1 MFINLKKQEDWFISS
16 FTLVVQTA
24 NVFFGNSSVLPHFHL
39 LLQAT
44 SYLIIEMISHFQKEE
59 CPHRMVQCRYCEIDL
74 KFTDFFE
81 HENACGSKTE
91 KCEKCGNYIMLRAA
105 DKHDCSSEFKGQS
118 KNRNRDHFED
128 RIDDFPYEFHDDS
141 FGRGVGFGVSRDP
154 VVPDYVSSFLGHND
168 VFGEPSHVDESA
180 RPKPS
185 HTDRQ
190 GEKNTDSAETEAA
203 SKRNDEAKPR
213 DAVRKSKRIGK
224 RASVKESGHQESGIG
239 DHVADDLQ
247 ELKLD
252 GRNGTKKIPDADEKQ
267 KRTRGGANRNNR
279 STTEKRAH
287 PVSKKHLERDRS
299 DLEISGRGVATN
311 STATRNGA
319 ANRFMQGGETV
330 SDGANTRE
338 RITRAPRGPVTRG
351 RAKVLA
357 RTTERHSFRTRG
369 NEPVSSSS
377 RDYSDDEPIN
387 VERHCEETVVSRT
400 DRNGKSLENIPVVFV
415 RILLN
420 RSRKI
425 YSVA

>member
-1 MFINLKKQEDWFISS
+1 
-16 FTLVVQTA
+16 
-24 NVFFGNSSVLPHFHL
+24 
-39 LLQAT
+39 
-44 SYLIIEMISHFQKEE
+44 
-59 CPHRMVQCRYCEIDL
+59 MVQCRYCEIDL

-91 KCEKCGNYIMLRAA
+91 KCEKCGNYIMLRAV
-105 DKHDCSSEFKGQS
+105 DKHDCSNEFKGQS
-118 KNRNRDHFED
+118 KNQDRNHFED
-128 RIDDFPYEFHDDS
+128 RIDDFPYEFLDDS
-141 FGRGVGFGVSRDP
+141 FGRRVEYGASTDP
-154 VVPDYVSSFLGHND
+154 VVPDYVSSFLGHSE
-168 VFGEPSHVDESA
+168 VFGEPSHIDESA

-185 HTDRQ
+185 HTDHQR
-190 GEKNTDSAETEAA
+190 EKETDSAGNEAA

-213 DAVRKSKRIGK
+213 NAVRKSKRIGK
-224 RASVKESGHQESGIG
+224 RVSVKESGHQESGIG

-267 KRTRGGANRNNR
+267 KRARGGANRSNR
-279 STTEKRAH
+279 STSEKRVH
-287 PVSKKHLERDRS
+287 PANKKHLERDRS

-357 RTTERHSFRTRG
+357 RTTERHSFRTRV
-369 NEPVSSSS
+369 NEPASSSS
-377 RDYSDDEPIN
+377 RDFCDDEPIN
-387 VERHCEETVVSRT
+387 IESHREESVVSRT
-400 DRNGKSLENIPVVFV
+400 DRNGKSVENIPIAFV
-415 RILLN
+415 PILLN
-420 RSRKI
+420 KSLKDLFCRIVFEQVQLVLTGPERDSETGKF
-425 YSVA
+425 A